1 MFLILNFKNHIHVDI
16 SLKVFRKWCAGGGGG
31 PCVLMYQTIEVQP
44 GVYMNVYRSGHG
56 HHQTTNKSTVS
67 KNF

>member
-16 SLKVFRKWCAGGGGG
+16 SLKVFRKWCAGGGG

-56 HHQTTNKSTVS
+56 HHQTTQTCN
-67 KNF
+67 